1 MVAKCANILRNVTM
15 ILALCGRSVAEISM
29 IQIIPL
35 SRHLDAQLSATSD
48 ITYGAYSIHSRLH
61 CRA

>member
-1 MVAKCANILRNVTM
+1 M

-35 SRHLDAQLSATSD
+35 SRHLDAQLSVTSD